1 MLRPPSRARRAHRV
15 ADPTKLC
22 VIIVSDSDAE
32 RLLHVLAARGLSA
45 TKVASTGGFLRHGSV
60 TLLCGVPGE
69 QVDDVLALVRE
80 ECRARTE
87 IVPLHA
93 LPFGAEGGM
102 STAPI
107 EVRVGGAVVFVLDI
121 ERFQRV

>member
-1 MLRPPSRARRAHRV
+1 
-15 ADPTKLC
+15 
-22 VIIVSDSDAE
+22 VIIASDGDAD
-32 RLLHVLAARGLSA
+32 RLLRVLATRGLMA
-45 TKVASTGGFLRHGSV
+45 TKVASTGGFLHRGSV

-69 QVDDVLALVRE
+69 QVDEVIALVRE
-80 ECRARTE
+80 QCRARTE

-93 LPFGAEGGM
+93 LPFGSEGGL

-121 ERFQRV
+121 ERFERV

>member
-1 MLRPPSRARRAHRV
+1 V

-22 VIIVSDSDAE
+22 VIIASDTDAE
-32 RLLHVLAARGLSA
+32 RLLRSLARRGLSA

-69 QVDDVLALVRE
+69 QVDEVLGLVRE
-80 ECRARTE
+80 ECQARTE
-87 IVPLHA
+87 VVPLHA

-102 STAPI
+102 AAEPI
-107 EVRVGGAVVFVLDI
+107 EVRLGGAVVFVVDI
-121 ERFQRV
+121 ERFERV